1 MGTGIAVERLKGDIE
16 FKNVS
21 FSYGDKEPVLKDI
34 SFHISPGERVAIVGP
49 SGVGKTTLVSL
60 ILRFY
65 KPTSGEISFDGRP
78 ASDYEVR
85 SLRRRI
91 GYVSQGTLLLSGTIM
106 ENLRYGNPDASE
118 EQVIQAAR
126 VAGAHDFISSM
137 PGGYETEI
145 GEKGV
150 NLSEGEKQRLSI
162 TRALVKDPDI
172 LVMDEPTSALDSGT
186 EKSIFESL
194 PSLVRNKTLFVVAYR
209 LSTIKNSDR
218 IFLLNEKRLVA
229 VGTHDSLQETN
240 DYYRSMV
247 AYQKI

>member
-1 MGTGIAVERLKGDIE
+1 
-16 FKNVS
+16 
-21 FSYGDKEPVLKDI
+21 
-34 SFHISPGERVAIVGP
+34 
-49 SGVGKTTLVSL
+49 
-60 ILRFY
+60 
-65 KPTSGEISFDGRP
+65 
-78 ASDYEVR
+78 
-85 SLRRRI
+85 
-91 GYVSQGTLLLSGTIM
+91 M

-172 LVMDEPTSALDSGT
+172 LVLDEPTSALDSGM
-186 EKSIFESL
+186 EKSIFEYL

-229 VGTHDSLQETN
+229 VGTHDSLMETN